1 MISFIDYL
9 NVKLGNQDEHLTKQ
23 VIAMFPTFVD
33 YGFMTKTDKDEY
45 ILTNRGNNAFT
56 TLLCGAFIN
65 DILPFREQLQDLAE
79 CGILAYHE
87 DKDEYVAT
95 IPGLISLLSVML
107 YTKVSEEVIIKCI
120 HDAEKCYN
128 EAYERKRIKK

>member
-1 MISFIDYL
+1 MISFIDFL

-33 YGFMTKTDKDEY
+33 YGFMTKTDNDEY

-56 TLLCGAFIN
+56 TLLCGVFFN
-65 DILPFREQLQDLAE
+65 DTLPFRVQLQDLAE
-79 CGILAYHE
+79 SGILAYHA

-107 YTKVSEEVIIKCI
+107 YTKVSEEVIVKCI
-120 HDAEKCYN
+120 YDAEKCYN
-128 EAYERKRIKK
+128 EVYERKKD